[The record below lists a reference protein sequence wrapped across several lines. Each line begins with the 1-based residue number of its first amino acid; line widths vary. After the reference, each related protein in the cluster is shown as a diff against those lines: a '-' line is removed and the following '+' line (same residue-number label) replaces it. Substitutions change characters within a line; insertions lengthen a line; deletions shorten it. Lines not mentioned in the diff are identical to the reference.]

1 MKSKYQLQVVDEE
14 FVRKYQFL
22 ELYEDISARDVRDAR
37 YVVLSTRDGN
47 KLKTDVTYYTDRRR
61 SKYTSTEGNP
71 EGREWVYVLSHP
83 QEPDLLKIGYTSK
96 DPKIRIKELNSQTGV
111 AGEYKL
117 VYLYKTV
124 NGQALERE
132 IHNFLKE
139 KRIHPRKE
147 HFELTR
153 DQAVQVIKEIGILY
167 G

>member
-1 MKSKYQLQVVDEE
+1 MKSKYHLQLVNEE

-37 YVVLSTRDGN
+37 YVVLTPKEGDR
-47 KLKTDVTYYTDRRR
+47 LKSNVTYYTDRRR

-71 EGREWVYVLSHP
+71 DGREWVYVLSHP
-83 QEPDLLKIGYTSK
+83 QEENLLKIGYTSK
-96 DPKIRIKELNSQTGV
+96 DPNTRIKEINSQTGV
-111 AGEYKL
+111 VGEYKL
-117 VYLYKTV
+117 VYLYKTI

-132 IHNFLKE
+132 VHSFLKE

-153 DQAVQVIKEIGILY
+153 DQAVQIIKEIGILY